1 MAAKVRTGSRPG
13 KARRDDEPLE
23 RNIGCA
29 VNAAIKLGFVVG
41 REVLVGKVPGL
52 VVGYNIAG
60 MGSFAVAII
69 RVIRWGCSSVGR
81 ARRSQRRGQRFDP
94 AHLHHST
101 PAGLCAGCRP
111 GKGGAP

>member
-13 KARRDDEPLE
+13 KVRRDDEPLE

-41 REVLVGKVPGL
+41 REVLVGRVPGL

-60 MGSFAVAII
+60 IGSVLGNAYPLVVRNALG
-69 RVIRWGCSSVGR
+69 VTL
-81 ARRSQRRGQRFDP
+81 
-94 AHLHHST
+94 AH
-101 PAGLCAGCRP
+101 R
-111 GKGGAP
+111 